1 MVKKSLVICFLLIA
15 LLIQPASAQDYNLT
29 ESRNPFTSDRWFQG
43 ADRVI
48 LNDTLNAYT
57 LNYTAGGSFEDFT
70 TYTEID
76 TLNRITVIDANT
88 ARANGNLRDNSDT
101 WLYKTQDIRGD
112 FDHFFDLYVDS
123 TDNVAVSRRGVV
135 YSITN
140 NTVLSWRDLW
150 LNNYAS
156 TSIQVLSVSDPTH
169 FYLSLDYTKNGAL
182 TSNQTTSNGLNID
195 TWYYIEVTRVGTTY
209 TLNVFSD
216 SGRTALVETVSLTV
230 AESYTYSKIKAL
242 QNAGYASTTAN
253 IDVYV
258 KYYNLAPGGYESQGW
273 LYFKDLLE
281 NTTAP
286 GIYYTS
292 NQTIPAGSLSVAF
305 SEDNSTWV
313 YNSTLHPGID
323 IVYLE
328 PGDLNPLYVRYRFD
342 GNGITS
348 PALLNASFMTLGSGS
363 GPQGSTVYV
372 YGFGIV
378 LFIIAFLLGGRLNN
392 G

>member
-1 MVKKSLVICFLLIA
+1 MICFLLIA

-29 ESRNPFTSDRWFQG
+29 ESRNPFISDRWLQG
-43 ADRVI
+43 ADRVT

-57 LNYTAGGSFEDFT
+57 LDQISGGSYEDFT

-76 TLNRITVIDANT
+76 TLGRITVINSTT
-88 ARANGNLRDNSDT
+88 ARVNGNFRDNSDT
-101 WLYKTQDIRGD
+101 RLYKTQDIRGD
-112 FDHFFDLYVDS
+112 FTHFFDLYVNS
-123 TDNVAVSRRGVV
+123 IDNQAVSRRGVV
-135 YSITN
+135 YSISN
-140 NTVLSWRDLW
+140 NTILSWRDLW
-150 LNNYAS
+150 LANLAS
-156 TSIQVLSVSDPTH
+156 TSIQILSVSDANH
-169 FYLSLDYTKNGAL
+169 FFLSLDYTKNGVN
-182 TSNQTTSNGLNID
+182 TNNQTTSNGLNID
-195 TWYYIEVTRVGTTY
+195 TWYYIEFTRVGTTY
-209 TLNVFSD
+209 TLNIFSD
-216 SGRTALVETVSLTV
+216 AIRSALVETVSLTV
-230 AESYTYSKIKAL
+230 AEAYTYSNIKAI
-242 QNAGYASTTAN
+242 QNAGYASSSAPT
-253 IDVYV
+253 DLYV
-258 KYYNLAPGGYESQGW
+258 KYYSLAPGGYESQGW

-305 SEDNSTWV
+305 SEDNATWV
-313 YNSTLHPGID
+313 YNSTLHPGLD

-328 PGDLNPLYVRYRFD
+328 PGDLNPLYVRYRFE
-342 GNGITS
+342 GNGITT

-363 GPQGSTVYV
+363 GPPGSTVYV